1 MRIKVVVPVPVSD
14 RQVGLRAAQI
24 PPEHRD
30 ADTEVVFEAVKNGAT
45 QFDSEHDVLLSEFFV
60 YEAAVKAQQEGFDA
74 VCIDSTG
81 DGGMAALRSRLEI
94 PVMGAGISG
103 YLVALMLGH
112 RFSVITESEVW
123 SLSPAKYLRKLGL
136 ESHLAS
142 VRYVDVV
149 PDLGD
154 LAGDDKDTL
163 FPALEKIAHECIE
176 EDGAEVIV
184 LGSTTMH
191 EAYEYLR
198 ERLPVPVIS
207 PGLVQYKLTRML
219 VELGLTQSERAYRRP
234 GTPKDDL
241 FESVGREHD
250 VRPVD

>member
-1 MRIKVVVPVPVSD
+1 MRIKVVVPVPVSE

-24 PPEHRD
+24 PPELRD

-123 SLSPAKYLRKLGL
+123 SLSPAKYVRKLGL

-163 FPALEKIAHECIE
+163 FPALEKIARECIE
-176 EDGAEVIV
+176 EDGAEVIL